1 MDMGDHGATEGTPE
15 DRPQQPEG
23 PPPQEASASPP
34 MPSGPGWSAPQQPRP
49 PAESG
54 QAAPAPPGPPQAPA
68 SPGWNAQPPPPGGWN
83 AQPPP
88 PPGAAWPPPPPPPS
102 GWNAALPGQGWTPPP
117 PPPGQGSGWYAGPPG
132 VPPPP
137 PGWGAPPA
145 GRGAAGLRPRGIGEL
160 LDGAFTLYRRNF
172 LLLVAIAAVVQLP
185 YAVVEL
191 IVYRLAD
198 IGGRLG
204 TLQNFGTT
212 INNQG
217 GRITPEQTQQLTG
230 DVGAFAVY
238 IGVVLLVQYFIV
250 YPLSLAAT
258 THAVSSRYLD
268 QPATVGGSYRA
279 AFGMWRSLIAM
290 VLLLALMI
298 GGAFTVAVLVG
309 VLSGAGAVI
318 VLLLLPVMVFAVIV
332 LVRTT
337 VAAQT
342 IVIERTGGRGGLQRS
357 WRLTR
362 GFFWRIV
369 GILLVLGL
377 LQAIVG
383 GIVGLPVL
391 ALASGLSVDAQQMIS
406 QAISAVSAIFVAPV
420 TLVTLTLLYYDLRIR
435 REGFD
440 LEMLI
445 AAL

>member
-1 MDMGDHGATEGTPE
+1 MDMGDQGAGEGVPE
-15 DRPQQPEG
+15 DRPHQPEG
-23 PPPQEASASPP
+23 PPPAGEGAPPP
-34 MPSGPGWSAPQQPRP
+34 MPSGPGWSAPRP
-49 PAESG
+49 PQPPSPSPQQGAG
-54 QAAPAPPGPPQAPA
+54 PQAPPPAAPAPPA
-68 SPGWNAQPPPPGGWN
+68 PGWSAQPPGP
-83 AQPPP
+83 
-88 PPGAAWPPPPPPPS
+88 AWPPPPPPS
-102 GWNAALPGQGWTPPP
+102 GWNAAAPGQAWTPPP
-117 PPPGQGSGWYAGPPG
+117 PPPGQGGGWYAGPPG
-132 VPPPP
+132 APP
-137 PGWGAPPA
+137 PGYAYGYNAYAAPRSA
-145 GRGAAGLRPRGIGEL
+145 TGLRPRGIGEL
-160 LDGAFTLYRRNF
+160 LDAAFTLYRRNF

-185 YAVVEL
+185 YVVLEL
-191 IVYRLAD
+191 IVYRVAD
-198 IGGRLG
+198 IGTRLG
-204 TLQNFGTT
+204 ALQNFSQT

-217 GRITPEQTQQLTG
+217 GQITPEQTQQLTG
-230 DVGAFAVY
+230 DLGAFAVY
-238 IGVVLLVQYFIV
+238 LGVLLLVQYFIV

-268 QPATVGGSYRA
+268 QPATVGGSYRS

-290 VLLLALMI
+290 VLLLALVI
-298 GGAFTVAVLVG
+298 GGSFGLAVLVG
-309 VLSGAGAVI
+309 VLSGADALLALLIVAVF
-318 VLLLLPVMVFAVIV
+318 VFAVIV

-337 VAAQT
+337 VAAQS
-342 IVIERTGGRGGLQRS
+342 IVIERVGGRAGLRRS
-357 WRLTR
+357 WRLTA

-383 GIVGLPVL
+383 GLVGLPVL

-440 LEMLI
+440 LEMLT